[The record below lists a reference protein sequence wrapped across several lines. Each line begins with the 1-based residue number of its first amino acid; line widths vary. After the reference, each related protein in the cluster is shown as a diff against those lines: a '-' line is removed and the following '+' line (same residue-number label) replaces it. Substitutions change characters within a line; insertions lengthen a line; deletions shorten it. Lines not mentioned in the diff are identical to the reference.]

1 MPIAPL
7 DAPRNG
13 QLPDP
18 LELGSLEHLNLIDRL
33 LAESYGRPR
42 WRSHGDPLDELI
54 ATVLSQHTSD
64 VNTERAFASLRNRF
78 PNWHGVMDAPE
89 DEVAAAIRTGGLA
102 NLKAPRIQRILCA
115 ILELSGELSLE
126 SLRSL
131 PLEDARQW
139 LCRLPGVGPKT
150 AACVLLFSLGL
161 PAMPVDTHVHRVSRR
176 LGLIDADLDANSAHT
191 RLDSLLGNDRELV
204 YALHLNL
211 IQHGR
216 LICKARLPRCGS
228 CVLASIC
235 PSANV

>member
-1 MPIAPL
+1 
-7 DAPRNG
+7 
-13 QLPDP
+13 LPDP

-33 LAESYGRPR
+33 LAERNGRPH

-54 ATVLSQHTSD
+54 VTVLSQHTSD
-64 VNTERAFASLRNRF
+64 VNTERAFASLRHRF
-78 PNWHGVMDAPE
+78 PNWHDVMHAPV

-102 NLKAPRIQRILCA
+102 NLKAPRIQRILSA